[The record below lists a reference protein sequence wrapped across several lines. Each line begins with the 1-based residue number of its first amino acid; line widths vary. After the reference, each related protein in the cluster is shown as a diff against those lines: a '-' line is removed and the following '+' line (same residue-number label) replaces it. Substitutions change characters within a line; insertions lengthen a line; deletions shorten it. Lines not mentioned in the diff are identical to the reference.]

1 MKLAILSFTAS
12 GKQLG
17 ERLCRLL
24 TAQGHQVAASSTKAG
39 ADLHSWTAA
48 WFTDADGLIYIGAAA
63 IAVRAIAPHLK
74 SKTTDPAVLC
84 VDELGRFVIPLL
96 SGHIGGAN
104 SLARQIGALLGATAV
119 ITTAT
124 DLHGLFAVDTWAKSQ
139 GLALRNAEAI
149 KRVSG
154 KLLDGETVRVFSE
167 FPVAGALPAGLLLV
181 GEEEPCDLYLGIH
194 PCPFPDAL
202 QLIPPIVCAGMGC
215 RRGIVQEILE
225 RSLRSAFQAA
235 NLCPQALGK
244 IASIDRKA
252 GEPGLLALCHKLG
265 LPFLTYTAGELMG
278 TPGSFTPSPFVEA
291 TVGVDNVCERSAV
304 QGSGGRLL
312 LPKQVGDG
320 VTVALAA
327 APYQVDFSTTNT

>member
-1 MKLAILSFTAS
+1 MKLAVLSFTET

-17 ERLCRLL
+17 ERLCSLL
-24 TAQGHQVAASSTKAG
+24 TDQGHQAAAGSTKAG
-39 ADLHSWTAA
+39 VNLHSWTAS
-48 WFTDADGLIYIGAAA
+48 WFANADGLIYIGAAA

-104 SLARQIGALLGATAV
+104 GLARLIGALLGATAV

-139 GLALRNAEAI
+139 GLALCNPKAI

-154 KLLDGETVRVFSE
+154 KLLAGETVRVFSE

-181 GEEEPCDLYLGIH
+181 GEGKPCDLYLGIH
-194 PCPFPDAL
+194 PFPCPEAL
-202 QLIPPIVCAGMGC
+202 QLVPPVVCAGMGC
-215 RRGIVQEILE
+215 RRGVSQEILE
-225 RSLRSAFQAA
+225 QALWA
-235 NLCPQALGK
+235 ALHKASLCPEALCR

-252 GEPGLLALCHKLG
+252 GEPGLLTLCEKLN
-265 LPFLTYTAGELMG
+265 LPLTAYSAQELME
-278 TPGSFTPSPFVEA
+278 TPGSFTPSPFVKA
-291 TVGVDNVCERSAV
+291 TVGADNVCERSAV
-304 QGSGGRLL
+304 RGSGGKLL
-312 LPKQVGDG
+312 LPKQAGNG

-327 APYQVDFSTTNT
+327 APYQVDFSTTDI

>member
-1 MKLAILSFTAS
+1 MKLAILSFTAT

-154 KLLDGETVRVFSE
+154 KLLDGETIRVFSE

-194 PCPFPDAL
+194 PCPCPEAL
-202 QLIPPIVCAGMGC
+202 QLIPPLCAPGW
-215 RRGIVQEILE
+215 
-225 RSLRSAFQAA
+225 AA
-235 NLCPQALGK
+235 AGALPRKSWNDLC
-244 IASIDRKA
+244 
-252 GEPGLLALCHKLG
+252 G
-265 LPFLTYTAGELMG
+265 LPSRRQTSAPKRWGRSPPSTEK
-278 TPGSFTPSPFVEA
+278 PGSRAFSPFAINWASPFSPIPPGNLWE
-291 TVGVDNVCERSAV
+291 
-304 QGSGGRLL
+304 
-312 LPKQVGDG
+312 P
-320 VTVALAA
+320 LAA
-327 APYQVDFSTTNT
+327 SPLPPLWRPQWGWTTSASAALSREAAGGSSSPNR